1 MRRAAA
7 LDQLCRV
14 LQADPPPNPD
24 WRAILEVANLAFITP
39 RLETCLSDLVAPQ
52 EVCDFVREVAQ
63 RNRQRNLRLYGQM
76 GEAAAALNAVGLVP
90 MVWKGAACLARSQ
103 GSCPRMISDIDMAI
117 PPVAIEQALRA
128 LAGAGFDVIERYEVS
143 WDHAVA
149 VLGRAQDPGQL
160 DLHQRPPGPANFLCG
175 PEFLSEGTIWEAG
188 GGQVRAPE
196 PHMHIY
202 LQALHDQLH
211 DGGYWRGGFDLRH
224 AWDIA
229 DLIRQPEGVDWDRL
243 DRLAPTRLTAK
254 AVAAQL
260 MACSLLTGAEI
271 PRSIRRWS
279 VWLNARRQRLQYTAP
294 RLRAPLAALAILI
307 SAVDLVR
314 HRRVSRVDPMDP
326 DLPAQ
331 PDTASASLKRLHKLL
346 TAEVGGRL

>member
-7 LDQLCRV
+7 LDQLCRL

-52 EVCDFVREVAQ
+52 EVSNFVREVAQ
-63 RNRQRNLRLYGQM
+63 RNHQRNALLYKQM
-76 GEAAAALNAVGLVP
+76 GEAAAALNAVGLIP
-90 MVWKGAACLARSQ
+90 MAFKGGACLARSD
-103 GSCPRMISDIDMAI
+103 GRCPRMISDIDMAI
-117 PPVAIEQALRA
+117 PPAAIEQALRA
-128 LAGAGFDVIERYEVS
+128 LAGAGFSIIERYEVTRH
-143 WDHAVA
+143 HAVA
-149 VLGRAQDPGQL
+149 ALGRDQDPGQL
-160 DLHQRPPGPANFLCG
+160 DLHKRPPGPASFVCG
-175 PEFLSEGTIWEAG
+175 PEFLSGGTVCQVG
-188 GGQVRAPE
+188 PGQVRVPE

-202 LQALHDQLH
+202 LQALHDQLQ

-229 DLIRQPEGVDWDRL
+229 DLIRQPEGVDWERL
-243 DRLAPTRLTAK
+243 DRLAPTQLTAK

-271 PRSIRRWS
+271 PARTRRWP
-279 VWLNARRQRLQYTAP
+279 VRLNALRQRLQYTAP
-294 RLRAPLAALAILI
+294 RLRAPLAALALLT
-307 SAVDLVR
+307 SAPDLVR
-314 HRRVSRVDPMDP
+314 HRREVRLDRVDA

-331 PDTASASLKRLHKLL
+331 PANASASLKRLYEIL